1 MGFIKS
7 VGIVLPHSEC
17 ARQTFFVIIQ
27 GKAMNIERALSE
39 FERLKK
45 RKFVGAD
52 RERILAVATELN
64 LNRFT
69 IVSRESG
76 TVPVYIKD
84 DLDILHVHSTMLVS
98 REKFRSSIHRGLDP
112 YEFHQYF
119 YALSRYNR

>member
-1 MGFIKS
+1 
-7 VGIVLPHSEC
+7 
-17 ARQTFFVIIQ
+17 
-27 GKAMNIERALSE
+27 MNIERALSE

-45 RKFVGAD
+45 RKFIGAD
-52 RERILAVATELN
+52 RERILAMATELK

-84 DLDILHVHSTMLVS
+84 DLDILHVHSTMLVT
-98 REKFRSSIHRGLDP
+98 REKFRGSIHRGLDP

-119 YALSRYNR
+119 YALSRYNRYKQRVELNEAIS